1 MKLNE
6 INIRDPFILPYE
18 GKYYMYGTRVKITE
32 AYPTRWGEQHGFD
45 VYISDD
51 LVDWSAP
58 KSVFE
63 KNEDFWGEEEFWA
76 PEVYHYNGRF
86 YMFATFK
93 AAGRCM
99 ATHILVCDTPDGIFT
114 PVAEDPVTPPDW
126 VCLDGT
132 LYVDKKGQ
140 PHMIFCHE
148 WKQIGNGTVCEVA
161 LSADL
166 SRPVS
171 EPRLLWSANDYK
183 AVRTVRQGQEA
194 YVTDGPFAYR
204 CADGTLLCIWSSFN
218 NNGYAQLVSIS
229 DNGDI
234 DGNWTVCQEPLS
246 PEIGGHGMLFRD
258 FEGNLLFLMHSP
270 NTKTLERPTITPMLE
285 ENGILKLRHK

>member
-6 INIRDPFILPYE
+6 INIRDPYILPYD

-45 VYISDD
+45 VYISED
-51 LVDWSAP
+51 LENWSSP
-58 KSVFE
+58 KAVFE
-63 KNEDFWGEEEFWA
+63 RNPDFWGEEEFWA
-76 PEVYHYNGRF
+76 PEVYLYNGKF

-93 AAGRCM
+93 AEGKCM
-99 ATHILVCDTPDGIFT
+99 ATHILVSDAPDGTFV
-114 PVAEDPVTPPDW
+114 PVSKEPVTPPDW

-132 LYVDKKGQ
+132 LYVDQQGQ
-140 PHMIFCHE
+140 PHMVFCHE
-148 WKQIGNGTVCEVA
+148 WKQIGDGTVCEIA

-166 SRPVS
+166 SCPIS
-171 EPRLLWSANDYK
+171 SPRLLWSASDYK
-183 AVRTVRQGQEA
+183 AVRTVRQGQTC
-194 YVTDGPFAYR
+194 YVTDGPFLHR

-218 NNGYAQLVSIS
+218 DNGYAELVSIS

-234 DGNWTVCQEPLS
+234 DGNWRVCQEPIS

-258 FEGNLLFLMHSP
+258 FEGNLQFVMHSP
-270 NTKTLERPTITPMLE
+270 NAKTLERPKITPVTE
-285 ENGILKLRHK
+285 ENGMLRIQ

>member
-1 MKLNE
+1 
-6 INIRDPFILPYE
+6 
-18 GKYYMYGTRVKITE
+18 
-32 AYPTRWGEQHGFD
+32 
-45 VYISDD
+45 
-51 LVDWSAP
+51 
-58 KSVFE
+58 
-63 KNEDFWGEEEFWA
+63 
-76 PEVYHYNGRF
+76 
-86 YMFATFK
+86 MFATFK

-99 ATHILVCDTPDGIFT
+99 ATHILVCDVPDGIFT

-161 LSADL
+161 LSEDL

-171 EPRLLWSANDYK
+171 EPRLLWSATDYK

-285 ENGILKLRHK
+285 ENGMLRLKPINE

>member
-18 GKYYMYGTRVKITE
+18 GKYYMYGTRVRITE

-51 LVDWSAP
+51 LVDWSTP

-63 KNEDFWGEEEFWA
+63 KNDDFWGEEEFWA

-99 ATHILVCDTPDGIFT
+99 ATHILVCDVPDGTFT

-161 LSADL
+161 LSEDL

-194 YVTDGPFAYR
+194 YVTDGPFVYR
-204 CADGTLLCIWSSFN
+204 CTDGTLLCIWSSFN
-218 NNGYAQLVSIS
+218 HNGYAQLVSIS

-234 DGNWTVCQEPLS
+234 DGNWTVCQAPLS

-258 FEGNLLFLMHSP
+258 FEGNLQFVMHSP

>member
-99 ATHILVCDTPDGIFT
+99 ATHILVCDVPDGIFT

-161 LSADL
+161 LSEDL

-285 ENGILKLRHK
+285 ENGMLRLT